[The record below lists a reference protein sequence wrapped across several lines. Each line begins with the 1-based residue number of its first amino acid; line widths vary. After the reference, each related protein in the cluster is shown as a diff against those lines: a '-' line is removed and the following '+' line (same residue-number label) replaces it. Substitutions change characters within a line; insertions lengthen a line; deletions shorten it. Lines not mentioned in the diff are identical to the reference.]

1 MAARGQPPYGN
12 KGRRCTATRRDG
24 TGERC
29 KNPALKGGMVCR
41 FHGGGSPKVR
51 AAFAANAE
59 AQRVE
64 KAIGRLAPAAIG
76 NPLEELKI
84 LAGEVVA
91 WKNALRAHVEKLEEL
106 RYAGEHGEQVRGEIL
121 LFEKALDRCA
131 NVLGLIAKLNIDDR
145 LVAIEEA
152 KVARML
158 DALDGT
164 LDHLGLPVEQRLA
177 AKKEMAR
184 RLRTVA

>member
-1 MAARGQPPYGN
+1 MAAKGQPPFGK
-12 KGRRCTATRRDG
+12 KGRQCIATSRTTGKRCRNA
-24 TGERC
+24 
-29 KNPALKGGMVCR
+29 ALKGGTVCK
-41 FHGGGSPKVR
+41 FHGGSAPHVR

-59 AQRVE
+59 AERVE
-64 KAIGRLAPAAIG
+64 KAIGRLNPTAIG

-84 LAGEVVA
+84 LAAEVVA
-91 WKNALRAHVEKLEEL
+91 WKNALRAHVEKLEHL
-106 RYAGEHGEQVRGEIL
+106 RYSTEHGEQIRGEIL

-158 DALDGT
+158 QALDGT
-164 LDHLGLPVEQRLA
+164 LDHLGLSVEQRLA
-177 AKKEMAR
+177 GKKEMAR
-184 RLRTVA
+184 RLRAAS